1 MTLVATLLVLAV
13 ALSAL
18 VALWA
23 GAVAERA
30 LRLARLERRSDHWR
44 RLGEAA
50 QDVESAALSYQ
61 RAMGA
66 SLDRHAG
73 NGQAAGRER
82 EVRESAERYRDA
94 CRRLARVL
102 AGGPRPPHS
111 HQALA
116 LLVDERSP
124 EIVAA
129 SRPAE
134 VVLSEVVDLQDSL
147 DLDARLDE
155 RRDVVWSLRARARLA
170 LIAIRGSHRGISG

>member
-1 MTLVATLLVLAV
+1 MILLVILVMAV

-18 VALWA
+18 AAIWA
-23 GAVAERA
+23 GMVAERA

-50 QDVESAALSYQ
+50 QDVENAALSYQ

-82 EVRESAERYRDA
+82 EVRESAERYREA
-94 CRRLARVL
+94 SRRLARVL
-102 AGGPRPPHS
+102 AAGPRPPRC

-116 LLVDERSP
+116 LLLDQRSP

-134 VVLSEVVDLQDSL
+134 AVLGEVVDLQDTL
-147 DLDARLDE
+147 DLETRRDE
-155 RRDVVWSLRARARLA
+155 RPDVVWSLRARARVA
-170 LIAIRGSHRGISG
+170 LIALRGNHRRTSR